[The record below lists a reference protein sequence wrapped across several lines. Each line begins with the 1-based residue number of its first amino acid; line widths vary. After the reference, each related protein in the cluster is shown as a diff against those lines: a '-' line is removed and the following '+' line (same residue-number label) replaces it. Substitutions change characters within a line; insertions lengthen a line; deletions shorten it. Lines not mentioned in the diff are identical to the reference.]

1 MFGVNSPQHADSSGA
16 PPSGVDVSVETSV
29 DVPNRNAERLA
40 WTGGPSANVA
50 DLLRAAAALHPDRP
64 ALIATSGT
72 RTWAA
77 LDRAAD
83 AGARRLTVLGASPRE
98 RVVISLPTG
107 VDLALVLFAVA
118 RAGLIAVPTAPGAEV
133 AELADR
139 VGAVASIGP
148 ERDHRL
154 GIALGAAD
162 VAQWWEVDAAP
173 FAGVGGGE
181 DLVMLARARGD
192 RAVMLSHRAI
202 GAAVHAIG
210 QLGAVRVRDG
220 DRILQVLPL
229 YHVAGW
235 VVSLLPTTLVGGAT
249 VFPEVGFDVATVAVG
264 VPGGT
269 GSLAGQGRSAT
280 ESAVRAAA
288 DHAVT
293 VVPGAPGFFHH
304 LMAIPDAV
312 PSLASVRLFTSGN
325 APLSAADYAA
335 FRDRYGQPVWEGYG
349 LSESASVVTTSLV
362 TEAPV
367 HGSVGRPLA
376 GIDLRVVGTDGQDV
390 AGGSLEQSAEPSDD
404 PGEPPAPADTDRDPL
419 DTVADAPDAGEV
431 GRIKIRG
438 ATLFS
443 GYWPNGGGGPA
454 ADGWYVTGD
463 IGFLDDA
470 GELHLVD
477 RAAEAVIVAGFT
489 VYPREVE
496 DALAGHPDVAEVAVI
511 GVPAADGH
519 EELVAVLVG
528 TEDRIPADDE
538 LREFV
543 AARLPAFKHPAV
555 YRVVDDLPKTEVGRI
570 DRDETRRRFG
580 PAAGQA
586 LRTLVVVPDVA
597 DDGAAKEDEPGPD
610 VAPEPAGE
618 LAELGA
624 RLPGTGDRVGRGR
637 DDTDEDLF

>member
-1 MFGVNSPQHADSSGA
+1 MSSPQQADSSGA
-16 PPSGVDVSVETSV
+16 PPSGVDTSGG
-29 DVPNRNAERLA
+29 VPRGDAERPA
-40 WTGGPSANVA
+40 TVGGRSANVA
-50 DLLRAAAALHPDRP
+50 DLLRDAAAHHPDRP
-64 ALIATSGT
+64 ALIARSVS
-72 RTWAA
+72 RSWAA

-83 AGARRLTVLGASPRE
+83 AGARRLTALGAAPGE

-107 VDLALVLFAVA
+107 SDLALVLYAVA
-118 RAGLIAVPTAPGAEV
+118 RAGLIAVPTAPGADV

-148 ERDHRL
+148 QRDHRL

-162 VAQWWEVDAAP
+162 VGQWWAADPAP
-173 FAGVGGGE
+173 FESVGGGE

-192 RAVMLSHRAI
+192 RAVMLSHRAVR
-202 GAAVHAIG
+202 AAVGAIG

-220 DRILQVLPL
+220 DRVLQVLPL

-235 VVSLLPTTLVGGAT
+235 VVSLLPTALVGGAA

-269 GSLAGQGRSAT
+269 GSHAGQGRSAT
-280 ESAVRAAA
+280 ESALRAAA
-288 DHAVT
+288 EHAVT
-293 VVPGAPGFFHH
+293 VLPGAPGFFHH
-304 LMAIPDAV
+304 LTAV
-312 PSLASVRLFTSGN
+312 PDSAGALASVRLFTSGN
-325 APLSAADYAA
+325 APLSAVDYEA
-335 FRDRYGQPVWEGYG
+335 FRERHGQPVWEGYG

-362 TEAPV
+362 TGAPV

-376 GIDLRVVGTDGQDV
+376 GIELKVVGPDGQDV
-390 AGGSLEQSAEPSDD
+390 AAVVDEE
-404 PGEPPAPADTDRDPL
+404 PADQPDEQPDEPAREDPDRDPL

-443 GYWPNGGGGPA
+443 GYWPNGRGGPDP
-454 ADGWYVTGD
+454 DGWFTTGD
-463 IGFLDDA
+463 IGFLDDG

-477 RAAEAVIVAGFT
+477 RAAEAVVVAGFT

-496 DALAGHPDVAEVAVI
+496 DVLAGHSDVAEVAVI

-519 EELVAVLVG
+519 SELVAVLVG
-528 TEDRIPADDE
+528 AEDRTPAVEE

-543 AARLPAFKHPAV
+543 GARLPAFKHPAL
-555 YRVVDDLPKTEVGRI
+555 YRVVDDLPKTELGRI
-570 DRDETRRRFG
+570 DRDESRRRFG
-580 PAAGQA
+580 PAARQA
-586 LRTLVVVPDVA
+586 LRTLVAVPDVDHLDA
-597 DDGAAKEDEPGPD
+597 VEEGDPAPD
-610 VAPEPAGE
+610 VRPEPAGD
-618 LAELGA
+618 LVDLGA
-624 RLPGTGDRVGRGR
+624 RLPGTGDRAGRGR

>member
-1 MFGVNSPQHADSSGA
+1 MCGVSSPHHADSSGA
-16 PPSGVDVSVETSV
+16 APSGVESGVAVTARDAARPAPV
-29 DVPNRNAERLA
+29 
-40 WTGGPSANVA
+40 GGRSENVA
-50 DLLRAAAALHPDRP
+50 DLLLTAAARHPDQP
-64 ALIATSGT
+64 ALIAATGARS
-72 RTWAA
+72 WAA

-83 AGARRLTVLGASPRE
+83 AGAHRLTALGAGPGE

-107 VDLALVLFAVA
+107 PDLALVLYAVA
-118 RAGLIAVPTAPGAEV
+118 RAGLIAVPTAPGTDA
-133 AELADR
+133 ADLADR

-162 VAQWWEVDAAP
+162 VVPWWDADAVR
-173 FAGVGGGE
+173 FESVGGGE
-181 DLVMLARARGD
+181 DLVMLARARGN

-202 GAAVHAIG
+202 GAAVDAIG
-210 QLGAVRVRDG
+210 RLGEVRLRDG
-220 DRILQVLPL
+220 DRVLQVLPL

-235 VVSLLPTTLVGGAT
+235 VVSLLPTALVGGAA

-264 VPGGT
+264 EPGGAD
-269 GSLAGQGRSAT
+269 SFAGAGRSAT
-280 ESAVRAAA
+280 ESALRAAA

-293 VVPGAPGFFHH
+293 VLPGAPGFYHH
-304 LMAIPDAV
+304 LLAVPDAV
-312 PSLASVRLFTSGN
+312 GSLASVRLFTSGN
-325 APLSAADYAA
+325 APLSAADEAG
-335 FRDRYGQPVWEGYG
+335 FRERFGQPVWEGYG
-349 LSESASVVTTSLV
+349 ISESASVVTTSLITGV
-362 TEAPV
+362 PG

-376 GIDLRVVGTDGQDV
+376 GIDLLVVGPDGRDV
-390 AGGSLEQSAEPSDD
+390 ATGADEEAAEAADEAGRDD
-404 PGEPPAPADTDRDPL
+404 PDRDPL

-443 GYWPNGGGGPA
+443 GYWPNGGGGPD
-454 ADGWYVTGD
+454 ADGWFVTGD

-496 DALAGHPDVAEVAVI
+496 DTLAEHPDVGEVAVI

-519 EELVAVLVG
+519 SELVAVLVG
-528 TEDRIPADDE
+528 DGDRAPSDDE
-538 LREFV
+538 LREFT

-555 YRVVDDLPKTEVGRI
+555 YRVVDELPKTEVGRI

-580 PAAGQA
+580 PAARQA
-586 LRTLVVVPDVA
+586 LRTLVAVPDVDHA
-597 DDGAAKEDEPGPD
+597 DVGDEGDPGPD
-610 VAPEPAGE
+610 VTPEPAGD
-618 LAELGA
+618 LADLGA
-624 RLPGTGDRVGRGR
+624 RLPGTGDRAERGR
-637 DDTDEDLF
+637 NDTDEDLF